1 MWRELEWR
9 HGHRPH
15 FLTRL
20 YCLAAGMALMLHFS
34 MQKLCQ
40 VLIRKEVIQILHT
53 LPSDGRTFAL
63 EHHLWEAC
71 GIVDRDTI
79 VMTGGGT
86 IILGSLFHFLLPWTS
101 NQTKQSYNSN
111 LYSTSFRSELP
122 LQVVYKPRL
131 MDRWLELVMLQ
142 GEMSKLSK
150 KYVKIVKTC
159 PNYQQI
165 FVKIVK
171 CCHKTCQHC

>member
-9 HGHRPH
+9 PGHHPL

-20 YCLAAGMALMLHFS
+20 YCLAGMALILHFS

-53 LPSDGRTFAL
+53 LPSGGRTFAL

-131 MDRWLELVMLQ
+131 MDGWLELVMLQ
-142 GEMSKLSK
+142 GELSKLSK
-150 KYVKIVKTC
+150 KIC
-159 PNYQQI
+159 
-165 FVKIVK
+165 
-171 CCHKTCQHC
+171 